1 MDPNA
6 PLTVQQFSK
15 IIWAMLMGFIAPWV
29 VILSAW
35 FLIEH
40 CRDHN
45 ASREAQARLQAD
57 AAEHPS
63 QSRRV
68 LAREDPDYW
77 ARRMELRHQIWQ
89 MEQQIRE
96 EQLPEEERAWFQRH
110 REEQQVIHREAR
122 RRLGLPQED
131 PDGEGPD
138 R

>member
-6 PLTVQQFSK
+6 PVTVQQFSEL
-15 IIWAMLMGFIAPWV
+15 IWAMLMGFIAPWA
-29 VILSAW
+29 VIIPAW
-35 FLIEH
+35 FLIERY
-40 CRDHN
+40 RDRN

-57 AAEHPS
+57 ATEHPCW
-63 QSRRV
+63 SRRV

-96 EQLPEEERAWFQRH
+96 EQLPEEERAWLQQR
-110 REEQQVIHREAR
+110 REAQQAIHREAR
-122 RRLGLPQED
+122 RRLGLPEED